1 MGVPE
6 WLTRLPLGLNPG
18 NMMLMSE
25 GDGEGARDETALDIL
40 EALTSQFWSSSSN
53 SSLVGPPSVLSTE
66 QNKGRFH
73 ILNYVVLAKE
83 HLAWNSHYV

>member
-1 MGVPE
+1 VTDEVTPPLLVLRPRQGVLMGVPE

-25 GDGEGARDETALDIL
+25 GDGEGAREETALDIL

-53 SSLVGPPSVLSTE
+53 SSLVGPPSLLS
-66 QNKGRFH
+66 
-73 ILNYVVLAKE
+73 KE
-83 HLAWNSHYV
+83 